1 MMQHILCLA
10 LSVMLLALS
19 GPAAA
24 QQSQPIPRIG
34 YLSTRPADM
43 EQRLLPVFLQ
53 GLRELGYTEGHNII
67 IEQRYA
73 PVGFSGAPGQ
83 QDRIRELVAELVRLK
98 VDVLVASGPDV
109 QAKAM
114 TTTIPIVFI
123 ANADPVGLGVVESL
137 ARPGG
142 NVTGLTD
149 FHGPLAGKRLALLK
163 EVVPAASRIAF
174 LWMAG
179 TSTAPLQWQEL
190 QAAASGLGVTL
201 LACEIAGPDD
211 VDRAFTALAQAG
223 PEALVV
229 QPSVA
234 YTTSRIFEFA
244 VQHRLPAIYTLP
256 RWVEAGGLMSYG
268 AHFPDLWRRA
278 AAYVDKILKG
288 TKPADLPVEQPM
300 KFELVL
306 NLHTA
311 RQMGLT
317 IPPAVLFQADRV
329 IQ

>member
-1 MMQHILCLA
+1 
-10 LSVMLLALS
+10 
-19 GPAAA
+19 
-24 QQSQPIPRIG
+24 
-34 YLSTRPADM
+34 
-43 EQRLLPVFLQ
+43 
-53 GLRELGYTEGHNII
+53 
-67 IEQRYA
+67 
-73 PVGFSGAPGQ
+73 
-83 QDRIRELVAELVRLK
+83 
-98 VDVLVASGPDV
+98 
-109 QAKAM
+109 
-114 TTTIPIVFI
+114 
-123 ANADPVGLGVVESL
+123 
-137 ARPGG
+137 
-142 NVTGLTD
+142 
-149 FHGPLAGKRLALLK
+149 
-163 EVVPAASRIAF
+163 
-174 LWMAG
+174 MAG
-179 TSTAPLQWQEL
+179 TSTAPLQWQGL

-211 VDRAFTALAQAG
+211 VDRAFTALAQAR

-244 VQHRLPAIYTLP
+244 VQHRLPALYTLP
-256 RWVEAGGLMSYG
+256 RWVETGGLMSYG

-278 AAYVDKILKG
+278 ATYGDKILKG

-311 RQMGLT
+311 RQMGLP

>member
-1 MMQHILCLA
+1 
-10 LSVMLLALS
+10 
-19 GPAAA
+19 
-24 QQSQPIPRIG
+24 
-34 YLSTRPADM
+34 M
-43 EQRLLPVFLQ
+43 EQLLWPAFLH
-53 GLRELGYTEGHNII
+53 GLRELGYTEGKNII
-67 IEQRYA
+67 IERRYA
-73 PVGFSGAPGQ
+73 VEEQ
-83 QDRIRELVAELVRLK
+83 HERLRELVAELVRLK
-98 VDVLVASGPDV
+98 VDVIAVIGPDATAA
-109 QAKAM
+109 AKEA
-114 TTTIPIVFI
+114 TTTVPIVFI
-123 ANADPVGLGVVESL
+123 NSPDPVGLGLVESL

-142 NVTGLTD
+142 NVTGTTD
-149 FHGPLAGKRLALLK
+149 FHGHLVGKRLALLK

-179 TSTAPLQWQEL
+179 TRTAPLQWQEL
-190 QAAASGLGVTL
+190 QAAAPGLGVTL
-201 LACEIAGPDD
+201 LAFEIAGPDD
-211 VDRAFTALAQAG
+211 VDRAFTALAQAR

-244 VQHRLPAIYTLP
+244 IQHRLPAIYTLP
-256 RWVEAGGLMSYG
+256 QWVEAGGLMSYG

-300 KFELVL
+300 KFELVI

-317 IPPAVLFQADRV
+317 LPPAGLFQADRV